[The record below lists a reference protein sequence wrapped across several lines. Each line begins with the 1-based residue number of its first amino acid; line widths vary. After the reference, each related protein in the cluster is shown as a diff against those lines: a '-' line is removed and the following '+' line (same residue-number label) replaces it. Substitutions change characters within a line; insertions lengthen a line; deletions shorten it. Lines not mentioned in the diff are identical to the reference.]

1 MASVPKS
8 NDSAQSKSAPKPA
21 VEKKTAGRKSLRG
34 WIIGSAVLIIVIGAY
49 VLGAWALSD
58 RVPRGT
64 TVAGVTIG
72 GMAAP
77 DAKTALNEALA
88 SATEGPLAVTV
99 ESIESSLDPQEA
111 GLEFDVDA
119 TVDPL
124 VGFTLSPARMW
135 NHLIGSGAVS
145 PVTEVDQD
153 KLSRALFVLSE
164 DFHVEPVDATLEF
177 VDAKPETTPAEA
189 GVDLDTEKSVEVI
202 TSSWLTGASPLELPS
217 RSVAPVINDAEVER
231 ALNDEAKPL
240 VSGPISVAVDDARK
254 DLKPE
259 LLAASARFSVQG
271 TSLKLGIDGEV
282 LAEYLREEIPK
293 IEKAPKDAKIELA
306 DNGPKITPDK
316 PGTKIDIE
324 QLSSDVIAAAREDV
338 RTVTLQFEET
348 AADLT
353 KEDVEDL
360 GIKERV
366 SEFSTPITNEAVR
379 TNNLKVGAKSINGII
394 VLPGETFSLIDALEP
409 ISEEKGYG
417 AAGMIVNGVLKDRLG
432 GGLSQVSTTVYNA
445 AFFAGMEDVEHKPHS
460 QYFSRYPEGREATIA
475 IPSVDMKFRN
485 DSDHGIMIESWV
497 GDGQFN
503 VVFWGTKEWDIKS
516 DISPRRD
523 VVPAKVI
530 TSTDPDCYSYGA
542 GSPGFAV
549 TVKRLFYKDDEL
561 VKSESQSWRYSPQ
574 NGVRCEKKS
583 D

>member
-306 DNGPKITPDK
+306 DNGPKLTPDK
-316 PGTKIDIE
+316 PRTKIDIE

-338 RTVTLQFEET
+338 RSVTLQFEET

-516 DISPRRD
+516 EISPRRD

>member
-240 VSGPISVAVDDARK
+240 VSGPISVAVDDTRK

-259 LLAASARFSVQG
+259 LLASSARFSVQG
-271 TSLKLGIDGEV
+271 TSLKLGIDGEL